1 MRDSVPDSFILWRRL
16 DQPGHEAARLVF
28 HDPFWQLMGTAV
40 FAHDRHPCRVE
51 YLIVCDASWRTLHA
65 RVSGWM
71 GSQYAKVELLAS
83 ATGEWRRNGKGCTDV
98 TGCVDLDLSFSP
110 STNLIPIRRLRLAP
124 GEEAEA
130 RAAWV
135 QFPGFTLEPLAQ
147 RYRRTGESSYR
158 YETLDGSFA
167 SNLEVNEMGFVT
179 RYPGQWEIEPA
190 SRFSSQEVVAW
201 RPNES
206 SPS

>member
-1 MRDSVPDSFILWRRL
+1 MGTPVPDSFILWRRL

-28 HDPFWQLMGTAV
+28 HDPYWQLMGTAV

-71 GSQYAKVELLAS
+71 GSQFAKVELLAS
-83 ATGEWRRNGKGCTDV
+83 PTGQWRRNGQPCSAV
-98 TGCVDLDLSFSP
+98 AECVDLDLSFSP
-110 STNLIPIRRLRLAP
+110 STNLIPIRRLGLTP
-124 GEEAEA
+124 GEQAEA
-130 RAAWV
+130 KAAWL

-147 RYRRTGESSYR
+147 LYRRTGETSYH

-167 SNLEVNEMGFVT
+167 SELEVNSMGFVT
-179 RYPGQWEIEPA
+179 RYPGRWEIEPA
-190 SRFSSQEVVAW
+190 SRFSSQEVAAW
-201 RPNES
+201 RTNES
-206 SPS
+206 SP